1 MEMRREV
8 TMNNALQK
16 TAVGLFFAGMIGF
29 VTIPAAAQQVSLSTT
44 IKNKTFQPSVL
55 KAPANRPIV
64 ITIHNADGAAA
75 EFESRTLRV
84 EKVVP
89 AGGTIVV
96 NRLCPEAIVSSTTS
110 INRLRAR

>member
-1 MEMRREV
+1 
-8 TMNNALQK
+8 MNNALRK

-75 EFESRTLRV
+75 EFESSDFHR
-84 EKVVP
+84 EKVIQ
-89 AGGTIVV
+89 AGGEVTVFVGPLDAGTYEFFDDLHPQNRGHLIVK
-96 NRLCPEAIVSSTTS
+96 
-110 INRLRAR
+110 